1 MVTELWCVQKVF
13 VLINQRGITQKL
25 RKGEQSLLCQTNC
38 LDLIFISIN
47 YHEDILTIV
56 YGRTGSAMP

>member
-25 RKGEQSLLCQTNC
+25 FLCQTNC

-56 YGRTGSAMP
+56 YGPYHNMYVQFKTGV